1 MEQTIP
7 DINTPQFNHNKT
19 HPKELLLWL
28 AYGSF
33 LMFFTAFFSVYIY
46 KKSSGAWS
54 QIDVPNGFIY
64 STLLML
70 VSGLTFYLSYTNFK
84 KGMIKRSKHFLYISL
99 IVGISFMLAQWF
111 SWQEMFDRGDFV
123 IVKDN
128 VAGTLIF
135 ILSGCHLLHVLGGI
149 VPMTWLSVKAGLNQ
163 LDYRLSLGFKLTHSY
178 WHFLGALWLYIYLFL
193 LVNQY

>member
-1 MEQTIP
+1 M
-7 DINTPQFNHNKT
+7 D
-19 HPKELLLWL
+19 
-28 AYGSF
+28 
-33 LMFFTAFFSVYIY
+33 
-46 KKSSGAWS
+46 
-54 QIDVPNGFIY
+54 D
-64 STLLML
+64 
-70 VSGLTFYLSYTNFK
+70 
-84 KGMIKRSKHFLYISL
+84 
-99 IVGISFMLAQWF
+99 
-111 SWQEMFDRGDFV
+111 GDFV

-163 LDYRLSLGFKLTHSY
+163 LDDRLSLGFKLTHSY

>member
-1 MEQTIP
+1 MEQTIL
-7 DINTPQFNHNKT
+7 DINRPQFNHNKT

-70 VSGLTFYLSYTNFK
+70 VSGITFYLSYANFR
-84 KGMIKRSKHFLYISL
+84 KGMIKRSKQFLYISL
-99 IVGISFMLAQWF
+99 IVGISFMFAQWF

-149 VPMTWLSVKAGLNQ
+149 VPMTWLCVKAGLNQ
-163 LDYRLSLGFKLTHSY
+163 LDDSLGLGFKLTHSY

>member
-1 MEQTIP
+1 MEQTIL
-7 DINTPQFNHNKT
+7 DINTPEFNHNKT

-46 KKSSGAWS
+46 KKSSGAWA
-54 QIDVPNGFIY
+54 QIDVPTGFIF
-64 STLLML
+64 STILMIL
-70 VSGLTFYLSYTNFK
+70 SGLTFYLSYSNFK
-84 KGMIKRSKHFLYISL
+84 KELISKSKKLLYVSL
-99 IVGISFMLAQWF
+99 IIGLFFMIAQWY
-111 SWQEMFDRGDFV
+111 SWQEMFSRGDYV

-149 VPMTWLSVKAGLNQ
+149 VPMTWLSFRAFKNQ
-163 LDYRLSLGFKLTHSY
+163 LNADISLGFKLTHSY
-178 WHFLGALWLYIYLFL
+178 WHFLGALWIYIYLFL

>member
-1 MEQTIP
+1 
-7 DINTPQFNHNKT
+7 
-19 HPKELLLWL
+19 
-28 AYGSF
+28 
-33 LMFFTAFFSVYIY
+33 
-46 KKSSGAWS
+46 
-54 QIDVPNGFIY
+54 
-64 STLLML
+64 ML

-84 KGMIKRSKHFLYISL
+84 KGMIKRSKQFLYISL
-99 IVGISFMLAQWF
+99 IVGVSFMLAQWF

-163 LDYRLSLGFKLTHSY
+163 LDDRLSLGFKLTHSY